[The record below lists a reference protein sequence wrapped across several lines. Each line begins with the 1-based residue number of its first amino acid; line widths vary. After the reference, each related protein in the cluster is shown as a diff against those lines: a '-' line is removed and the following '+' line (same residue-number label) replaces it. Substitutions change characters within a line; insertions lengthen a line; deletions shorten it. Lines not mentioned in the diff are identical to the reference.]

1 MRSPYK
7 FAQSAHGFDIY
18 DLSIGSTK
26 TKSIKLNTKTQFF
39 FIIAFDFCIH
49 FKKENFFSFGFFV
62 PPVKVHKK
70 VVKFSFTQQKIIWVL
85 VPYSRE

>member
-49 FKKENFFSFGFFV
+49 FKKENFFSFGFLV
-62 PPVKVHKK
+62 QWINQKCIKK
-70 VVKFSFTQQKIIWVL
+70 SFHLHNKNILGFRI
-85 VPYSRE
+85 